1 MLLQYVVNPSLKL
14 LTFSAISR
22 SVVTVI
28 DTVTNFLH
36 QVSPVNIIFFATVLK
51 NSEEYRIVSYG
62 LAFKT

>member
-1 MLLQYVVNPSLKL
+1 MLLQYVVNPSLTL

-36 QVSPVNIIFFATVLK
+36 QVSPVNIIFFAAVLK